1 MCFHSAVTSDNHS
14 GDGPDAGGTGRSVR
28 RRTDRDLHACAEVLA
43 QVHARDSYPVNWP
56 AEASAWLSQP
66 ALTAAWV
73 AELDGRVVG
82 HVGLSRST
90 AGDLAPELWSARA
103 GVGAD
108 ETAVISRLFVAPSA
122 RGRGIGA
129 SLMARAVEEARN
141 RGLHPVLD
149 VVADDTE
156 AVALYERLGWQLLAT
171 TEQQWSPDQRVTVHC
186 YAAAAA

>member
-43 QVHARDSYPVNWP
+43 QVHARDGYPVNWP

-73 AELDGRVVG
+73 AELDGRLVG

-122 RGRGIGA
+122 RGRGTGA

-171 TEQQWSPDQRVTVHC
+171 TEQQWGPDQRVTVHC